1 MENGE
6 WLGASGGLNAV
17 NWNLGFVFWI
27 FKQIFMSNFSLNPNM
42 NIEVTARL
50 IAKGSD
56 APVTG
61 KEYLVRLYDE
71 DFFEDDF
78 LGESGLD
85 TNGVASISF
94 NPGDFDTGDVLK
106 ENSLDFYFVVFK
118 NGKEIFSSKVM
129 EHINVERFEKFKMGE
144 GEIFDLGTFLIEA

>member
-1 MENGE
+1 
-6 WLGASGGLNAV
+6 
-17 NWNLGFVFWI
+17 
-27 FKQIFMSNFSLNPNM
+27 MSQFALNPAM

-61 KEYLVRLYDE
+61 PQYRVRLYDK

-78 LGESGLD
+78 LGESSLD
-85 TNGVASISF
+85 TNGVARIIF
-94 NPGDFDTGDVLK
+94 NPADFDTHDVLK
-106 ENSLDFYFVVFK
+106 EASLDFYFVVFK
-118 NGKEIFSSKVM
+118 NGQAIYHSKVLDDV
-129 EHINVERFEKFKMGE
+129 NVERFERFKMGE

>member
-1 MENGE
+1 M
-6 WLGASGGLNAV
+6 
-17 NWNLGFVFWI
+17 
-27 FKQIFMSNFSLNPNM
+27 KQFSLNPGM

-61 KEYLVRLYDE
+61 KEYLVRLYDK

-85 TNGVASISF
+85 EKGVARITF
-94 NPGDFDTGDVLK
+94 NPADYDTEDVLK
-106 ENSLDFYFVVFK
+106 ESSLDFYFAVFK
-118 NGKEIFSSKVM
+118 HGKEIFRSKVM
-129 EHINVERFEKFKMGE
+129 EDVNVERFEKFKMGE
-144 GEIFDLGTFLIEA
+144 GEVFDLGAFLIEA